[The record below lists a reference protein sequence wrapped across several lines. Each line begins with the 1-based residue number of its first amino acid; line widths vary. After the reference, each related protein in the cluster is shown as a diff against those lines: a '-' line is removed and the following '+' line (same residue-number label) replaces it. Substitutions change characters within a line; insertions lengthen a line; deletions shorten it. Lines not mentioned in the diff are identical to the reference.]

1 MSLSCRTTCWSAAAL
16 AGAAVAAGLCVAKA
30 TAFGPAVL
38 LGILIF
44 AVGGAIVTDMVCGQ
58 GATPRGPVAKS
69 KGAQRGAAVSE
80 RPIPARPAP
89 LAAALPRR
97 AERALAEPEDDDDLP
112 PNPAPQPAAGLDAA
126 LARLHR
132 PEAKAAPELLD
143 APRGGVA
150 DDLKEIRG
158 IGPALETLLN
168 AAGVWHFDQI
178 AAWRARDIA
187 YIDERMTG
195 FHGRISRDRWV
206 QQARDILQQ
215 RRPEGRS

>member
-1 MSLSCRTTCWSAAAL
+1 MSLSCRTTCWSASAL
-16 AGAAVAAGLCVAKA
+16 AGAAVTAGLCLAKA
-30 TAFGPAVL
+30 TALGPAVL

-44 AVGGAIVTDMVCGQ
+44 AVGGAIVTDMVCGLD
-58 GATPRGPVAKS
+58 ATPRGPVAKPAS
-69 KGAQRGAAVSE
+69 ARRGEAMGE
-80 RPIPARPAP
+80 RRLPPRPAP
-89 LAAALPRR
+89 FAAAQPRHS
-97 AERALAEPEDDDDLP
+97 ERTSAEPEDDDDLP
-112 PNPAPQPAAGLDAA
+112 PNTSPQPAAGLDAA

-158 IGPALETLLN
+158 IGPALEQLLN

-187 YIDERMTG
+187 FIDERMTG
-195 FHGRISRDRWV
+195 FHGRIGRDRWV

-215 RRPEGRS
+215 RRAEDRP